1 MGRRC
6 RRDLVPPPAATPPAP
21 PRGRGGR
28 CSSPAPALAT
38 VTFGAMAIPWP
49 KAVDLGD
56 NAYWLIVTALM
67 TSITLAATGLLM
79 GLVVVVERR
88 RTRALGTSP
97 A

>member
-1 MGRRC
+1 MGSRNQAGEVRTVL
-6 RRDLVPPPAATPPAP
+6 DLVFRANGSFPE
-21 PRGRGGR
+21 RLQQR
-28 CSSPAPALAT
+28 T
-38 VTFGAMAIPWP
+38 VAN
-49 KAVDLGD
+49 LGD